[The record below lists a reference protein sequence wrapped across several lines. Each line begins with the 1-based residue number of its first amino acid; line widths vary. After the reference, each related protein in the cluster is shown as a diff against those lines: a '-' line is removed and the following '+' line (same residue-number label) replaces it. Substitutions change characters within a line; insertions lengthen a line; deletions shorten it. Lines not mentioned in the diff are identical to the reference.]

1 LSATGPPAELV
12 TSWDPLYRYCW
23 ERFPIKRDSRA
34 FEDALEDGDETFLE
48 VAHLVAKHSARI
60 FAEQE
65 EEAERWRDFG
75 GGGESLLLVQ
85 RLVPLICPLVW
96 NVAAVGIALLV
107 VALLLG

>member
-12 TSWDPLYRYCW
+12 TSWDPLYRFCW

-75 GGGESLLLVQ
+75 GGGEPAPGA
-85 RLVPLICPLVW
+85 RLVPLICSLVW